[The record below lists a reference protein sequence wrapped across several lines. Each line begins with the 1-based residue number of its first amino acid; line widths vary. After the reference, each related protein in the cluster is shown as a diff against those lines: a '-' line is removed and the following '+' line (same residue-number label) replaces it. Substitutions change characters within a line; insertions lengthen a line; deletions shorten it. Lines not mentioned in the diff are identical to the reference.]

1 MVISDVPKITDEIR
15 DKLFGIFNS
24 QFVEIESNISYLLTF
39 PSGEYA
45 HEFDYHNIYK
55 QGYNNLVR
63 TFDDKP
69 MMSVFNFNI
78 KNSLRIFRLLG
89 IEQHKPLINGI
100 RVFANGTVPMHID
113 LNKGELGREL
123 PILSIVL
130 SGSDG
135 MVFMSNR
142 RDGTR
147 LVGIPGKTEFIMYP
161 TMIEHGAMA
170 GSENYDLLQIQLSS
184 MP

>member
-1 MVISDVPKITDEIR
+1 MVINDVPKITDELR
-15 DKLFGIFNS
+15 DKLASIFNS
-24 QFVEIESNISYLLTF
+24 QYNEIKDNVSYLLSF
-39 PSGEYA
+39 PEGEYA
-45 HEFDYHNIYK
+45 HEFDYHNIFQ
-55 QGYNNLVR
+55 QGDNNLVR
-63 TFDDKP
+63 TADGKP
-69 MMSVFNFNI
+69 MMSVFNFNV
-78 KNSLRIFRLLG
+78 KNSIRIFRLLG

-100 RVFANGTVPMHID
+100 RVFANGVIPMHID

-135 MVFMSNR
+135 MVFMSNKK
-142 RDGTR
+142 DGSR
-147 LVGIPGKTEFIMYP
+147 LVGVPGKTEFIMYP
-161 TMIEHGAMA
+161 TMIEHGALA